1 MDEER
6 KKNITTDELRGKK
19 KVGREKNSRLHK
31 ALFFFRG
38 LNPSFCVRN
47 VRYPSLRQQQQQE
60 RHTAG
65 AICKVESILP

>member
-1 MDEER
+1 MDEE
-6 KKNITTDELRGKK
+6 KKYITRRARRKK

-47 VRYPSLRQQQQQE
+47 ARYPSLRQQQQQE
-60 RHTAG
+60 RHTAD